1 MNRFKWLLGY
11 SARLARAIIAREI
24 LFINEGTSH
33 LDLANEHEVNAELRE
48 LQVTRVIIAHRPDPV
63 LRLEGGRVLCNEA
76 AECPVVVVAA

>member
-48 LQVTRVIIAHRPDPV
+48 LQRVIIAHRPDPV
-63 LRLEGGRVLCNEA
+63 LRLEGGRVLRNEA

>member
-48 LQVTRVIIAHRPDPV
+48 LQRVIIAHRPDPI
-63 LRLEGGRVLCNEA
+63 LRL
-76 AECPVVVVAA
+76 

>member
-24 LFINEGTSH
+24 LFIDEGTSH

-63 LRLEGGRVLCNEA
+63 LRLEGGRVLRNEA